1 VVCWKYVAGCGE
13 ERTDECLRL
22 PEVPRTDD
30 DSRAASSGI
39 RAVHGVRWNL
49 SPPWGLEQVI
59 RGETQYYKRQ
69 AVRDGEE
76 NAFEKRRDDRRKRKF
91 RHFLEEFLEFD

>member
-1 VVCWKYVAGCGE
+1 
-13 ERTDECLRL
+13 
-22 PEVPRTDD
+22 
-30 DSRAASSGI
+30 
-39 RAVHGVRWNL
+39 VHGVRWNL
-49 SPPWGLEQVI
+49 SPPWGPEQVI

-69 AVRDGEE
+69 AGRHDEE

>member
-1 VVCWKYVAGCGE
+1 VESFSTVGARAG
-13 ERTDECLRL
+13 D
-22 PEVPRTDD
+22 
-30 DSRAASSGI
+30 
-39 RAVHGVRWNL
+39 
-49 SPPWGLEQVI
+49 PW
-59 RGETQYYKRQ
+59 ETQYYKRQ

>member
-1 VVCWKYVAGCGE
+1 VESFSTV
-13 ERTDECLRL
+13 
-22 PEVPRTDD
+22 
-30 DSRAASSGI
+30 
-39 RAVHGVRWNL
+39 
-49 SPPWGLEQVI
+49 GLEQVI